1 MEDGDT
7 LIALLTSKVDDFT
20 TEGGASINDLSEDA
34 FTVLS
39 ADAKLDTVSGVTDIV
54 LFLTRKVCLLIV
66 SCVDF

>member
-20 TEGGASINDLSEDA
+20 TEDGASINDLSEDA

-54 LFLTRKVCLLIV
+54 LFLTRKVCLLVV